1 MDKSSLLAHA
11 KGKTQWSPR
20 VGVSFP
26 ITDKGIIHFSY
37 GHFFQMPPFS
47 YLYANP
53 DFKYSFST
61 GTPSFGNADL
71 SPQRTVTYELG
82 LQQQLLPNLSFNI
95 TGFYK
100 DVRDLLAQQQI
111 RISGEETYYKYV
123 NKDYSNVK
131 GLTFSLTKRRGPGD
145 LIGATLDYTFQ
156 VSEGNE
162 TDANAF
168 FVDLSS
174 GRQSEKVPVYLDWD
188 QSHTLNATVSVGEP
202 NDWNVTLVGRIS
214 TGLPYTPQ
222 ILTQT
227 VYLVT
232 NSARKPA
239 QTRVDLLADKTFA
252 VGPVRLTAFLKVYNL
267 FDSLIERYVY
277 DDTGRATYTLVAGQ
291 GTAEATNAIAA
302 RVPGIHSATEWFVRP
317 DYYAPPREVRVG
329 VDMEF

>member
-1 MDKSSLLAHA
+1 M
-11 KGKTQWSPR
+11 
-20 VGVSFP
+20 
-26 ITDKGIIHFSY
+26 
-37 GHFFQMPPFS
+37 
-47 YLYANP
+47 
-53 DFKYSFST
+53 
-61 GTPSFGNADL
+61 
-71 SPQRTVTYELG
+71 
-82 LQQQLLPNLSFNI
+82 
-95 TGFYK
+95 
-100 DVRDLLAQQQI
+100 
-111 RISGEETYYKYV
+111 
-123 NKDYSNVK
+123 
-131 GLTFSLTKRRGPGD
+131 
-145 LIGATLDYTFQ
+145 
-156 VSEGNE
+156 
-162 TDANAF
+162 
-168 FVDLSS
+168 
-174 GRQSEKVPVYLDWD
+174 
-188 QSHTLNATVSVGEP
+188 SVGEP